1 MVTPAVSGRY
11 DSGVT
16 GHSPGADR
24 GASAGPPPGREPSG
38 WGSPTRQ
45 FAILSLV
52 TLGGSTLVLGLVLT
66 YFVER
71 GILDREWASTA
82 ALVRTAARF
91 YLRPGDFGPGAAE
104 GGEAGD
110 RFEEFT
116 RQVRMLPEIERIAAY
131 DARGGSLWTDAGR
144 GGPSQAPHEWLRQA
158 LEGETSVRFAAGG
171 PGGRESVKLYVPV
184 TYPGEGRI
192 AGVVEA
198 DVDPSR
204 VLAAARQA
212 RLTLWT
218 LALASGAL
226 LYAVLYGIV
235 WRASRM
241 LRRQHAAL
249 TERAEE
255 LARTTTELGAVRQQL
270 VSAARLAAFGEITAA
285 VAHGLGNPLAA
296 IRGMAQLALLESA
309 EPGVQERLQQ
319 VVVQADRLG
328 ERMRA
333 LLRLGRPVEQQPL
346 PSALDR
352 VVAVTL
358 DSVQVRATTG
368 GVRVEIDVPPDL
380 PKVRLDP
387 AGFEEAFLCLVG
399 NAFDAMP
406 SGGVLRV
413 RAATGSDGGA
423 TVRLVVEDTGP
434 GMSPAVL
441 QQVFEPFFTT
451 KRDGTGLGLALARK
465 LLEAAGAG
473 LALES
478 EPGRGTRAVIV
489 LPVDG
494 G

>member
-1 MVTPAVSGRY
+1 MMTRAVPGRY

-16 GHSPGADR
+16 AHSPGSDR
-24 GASAGPPPGREPSG
+24 RAPAGSPPGREPSP

-45 FAILSLV
+45 FAVLSLL
-52 TLGGSTLVLGLVLT
+52 TLGGSTLAFGLVLT

-91 YLRPGDFGPGAAE
+91 YLRSGDFDPGAAE

-116 RQVRMLPEIERIAAY
+116 RQVRMLPEVERIAAY
-131 DARGGSLWTDAGR
+131 DARGGSLWADAR
-144 GGPSQAPHEWLRQA
+144 PDGPVPDPHQWLRQA
-158 LEGETSVRFAAGG
+158 LEGETSVRFTESGAGN
-171 PGGRESVKLYVPV
+171 RQSVKLYVPV
-184 TYPGEGRI
+184 TFPGEGRI

-204 VLAAARQA
+204 VLAAARRA
-212 RLTLWT
+212 RLTLWS
-218 LALASGAL
+218 LALASGAV
-226 LYAVLYGIV
+226 LYVALYGIV

-249 TERAEE
+249 NERAEE
-255 LARTTTELGAVRQQL
+255 LARTNTELGAVRQQL

-285 VAHGLGNPLAA
+285 VAHGIGNPLAA
-296 IRGMAQLALLESA
+296 IRGMAQLAILESA
-309 EPGVQERLQQ
+309 EPGVRDRLQQ

-346 PSALDR
+346 PAALDR

-358 DSVQVRATTG
+358 DSVQVRSATA
-368 GVRVEIDVPPDL
+368 GVRVETDVPPDL

-413 RAATGSDGGA
+413 SATTGNDGGA

-434 GMSPAVL
+434 GISAATL

-465 LLEAAGAG
+465 LLEAAGAR
-473 LALES
+473 LTLES
-478 EPGRGTRAVIV
+478 EPGRGTRAVVI
-489 LPVDG
+489 LPADG

>member
-1 MVTPAVSGRY
+1 
-11 DSGVT
+11 
-16 GHSPGADR
+16 
-24 GASAGPPPGREPSG
+24 
-38 WGSPTRQ
+38 
-45 FAILSLV
+45 
-52 TLGGSTLVLGLVLT
+52 
-66 YFVER
+66 
-71 GILDREWASTA
+71 
-82 ALVRTAARF
+82 
-91 YLRPGDFGPGAAE
+91 
-104 GGEAGD
+104 
-110 RFEEFT
+110 
-116 RQVRMLPEIERIAAY
+116 
-131 DARGGSLWTDAGR
+131 
-144 GGPSQAPHEWLRQA
+144 
-158 LEGETSVRFAAGG
+158 
-171 PGGRESVKLYVPV
+171 
-184 TYPGEGRI
+184 
-192 AGVVEA
+192 
-198 DVDPSR
+198 
-204 VLAAARQA
+204 
-212 RLTLWT
+212 
-218 LALASGAL
+218 
-226 LYAVLYGIV
+226 
-235 WRASRM
+235 
-241 LRRQHAAL
+241 
-249 TERAEE
+249 
-255 LARTTTELGAVRQQL
+255 
-270 VSAARLAAFGEITAA
+270 
-285 VAHGLGNPLAA
+285 
-296 IRGMAQLALLESA
+296 MAQLALLESA